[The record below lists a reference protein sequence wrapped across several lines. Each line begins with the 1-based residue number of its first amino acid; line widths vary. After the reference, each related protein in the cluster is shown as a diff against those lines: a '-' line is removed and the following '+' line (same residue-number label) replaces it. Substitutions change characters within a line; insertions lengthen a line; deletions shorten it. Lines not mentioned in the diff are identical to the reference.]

1 MLLFS
6 SKVVDRS
13 KPLKSLHCK
22 NLPSKTAKFVNPMAS
37 NRRLTMS
44 DSSGIYENNQ
54 QTINMGNFQL

>member
-13 KPLKSLHCK
+13 KLLKSLHCK
-22 NLPSKTAKFVNPMAS
+22 NLPSKIAKFVNPMAS

-44 DSSGIYENNQ
+44 DSSGIYEKDK
-54 QTINMGNFQL
+54 QTITVGNFQL